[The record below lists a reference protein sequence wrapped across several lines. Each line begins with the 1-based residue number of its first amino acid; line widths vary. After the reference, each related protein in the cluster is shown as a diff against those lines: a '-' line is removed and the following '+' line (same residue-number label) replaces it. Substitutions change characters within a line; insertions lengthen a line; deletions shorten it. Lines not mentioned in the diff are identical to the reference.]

1 LKKNLL
7 FNGFFVNLY
16 NDLIGN
22 CKVERSYTLFL
33 ILFTVCFL
41 QKAATCNAPVT
52 TAGTVVAGGTTAVV
66 PITATDFTNIG
77 SCGLEIHYDP
87 AIALATNVTIGPG
100 VGGSLDKNL
109 TVPGVI
115 IIGWYTYPAVT
126 LPGNPVIFNISFS
139 KVTSGTT
146 ALTWFDNGYSCY
158 YSDGSY
164 NILNDVPQSTYYI
177 NGSLTFSGSLVANF
191 SASNTTPLKYS
202 TVQFTDLSTGGPTG
216 WTWSFNR
223 SSVTYVGGTN
233 ANSQNPQVQF
243 TEGGLYT
250 VTLVATNTGNTD
262 TEIKVDYIRAGTS
275 GLWTGVT
282 STDWMTGTNW
292 EDWLVPVSIT
302 NVEIPAAALYWP
314 LFTGDLALGTNCMT
328 INMKGAS
335 QLTVTGNFT
344 INPGSTLSFSNNG
357 TIKVGGNWTNG
368 GTLTAGLGTID
379 FTGGNPASIISAGS
393 PAVINYFYNVNITK
407 LNTGLTIPS
416 GVTIHVNGDLL
427 INP

>member
-1 LKKNLL
+1 MK
-7 FNGFFVNLY
+7 
-16 NDLIGN
+16 
-22 CKVERSYTLFL
+22 RSYIVLL
-33 ILFTVCFL
+33 ILFTVLFL
-41 QKAATCNAPVT
+41 QKAASCTAPVT
-52 TAGTVVAGGTTAVV
+52 TAGTVVTSGTTAVV
-66 PITATDFTNIG
+66 PVTATDFTDIG

-87 AIALATNVTIGPG
+87 AVALATSVTIGPTL
-100 VGGSLDKNL
+100 GGSINTNL

-139 KVTSGTT
+139 KVASGTT

-158 YSDGSY
+158 YSDGGY
-164 NILNDVPQSTYYI
+164 NILIDVPQSSYYI

-191 SASNTTPLKYS
+191 SASNTTPLNFS

-262 TEIKVDYIRAGTS
+262 TEIKVDYIRAGTP
-275 GLWTGVT
+275 GKWAGVT

-292 EDWLVPVSIT
+292 EDWLVPVSAT
-302 NVEIPAAALYWP
+302 NVEIPAAAPYWP
-314 LFTGDLALGTNCMT
+314 LFTGDFALGTQCKT

-335 QLTVTGNFT
+335 LLTVTGNFT
-344 INPGSTLSFSNNG
+344 IDPGSTLSFSNNG
-357 TIKVGGNWTNG
+357 TVKVGGNWTNA
-368 GTLTAGLGTID
+368 GTFTAGSGTVD
-379 FTGGNPASIISAGS
+379 FTGTSPASIFSGGS
-393 PAVINYFYNVNITK
+393 PAVINYFYNLNITK
-407 LNTGLTIPS
+407 FNAGLTIPS
-416 GVTIHVNGDLL
+416 GLTIYVNGDLL